1 MVQGAAMDVD
11 DDDDPVPEIT
21 KRHFEEAMK
30 FARRWDETL
39 HCGLVCIMT
48 VFIYFC
54 TSGLCPTTTSRSTR
68 CSPRPC
74 SRPEDS
80 ATTSGM
86 RLIQPLIQ
94 RRFYLNIHK
103 NKLKLSGSPTV
114 PPAARPRRRE
124 VRATLP
130 TMMTTTSTVKCSE
143 VKHSYVWKSYVESY
157 YLIL

>member
-1 MVQGAAMDVD
+1 M
-11 DDDDPVPEIT
+11 PEG
-21 KRHFEEAMK
+21 
-30 FARRWDETL
+30 ETL
-39 HCGLVCIMT
+39 WLCLYYDGGLYQLL
-48 VFIYFC
+48 FP
-54 TSGLCPTTTSRSTR
+54 GPCPTTTSRSTR
-68 CSPRPC
+68 CFPRPC

-80 ATTSGM
+80 ATTSG
-86 RLIQPLIQ
+86 RKLTEYHQI
-94 RRFYLNIHK
+94 K
-103 NKLKLSGSPTV
+103 NLLEHPSKINGNFSGSPTV